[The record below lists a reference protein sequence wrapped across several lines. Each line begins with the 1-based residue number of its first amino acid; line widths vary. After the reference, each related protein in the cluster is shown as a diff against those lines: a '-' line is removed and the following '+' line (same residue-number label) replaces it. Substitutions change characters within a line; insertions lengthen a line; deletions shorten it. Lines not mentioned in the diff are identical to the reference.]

1 MRGDSILYIVGVWHL
16 LGYID
21 GIDGYKNDIAYRL
34 TIVVLGLFTLISGVL
49 AGRMPLQWGR
59 ADLAVLQEPG
69 DPDRS
74 PCVVALS
81 GLLTWS
87 DGSGE
92 RAPAPTGLRQLPAAN
107 PLVREHVGAVL
118 CRSAPAQEPGALIR

>member
-1 MRGDSILYIVGVWHL
+1 MNGPNRAIDLLRGGCILYIVAFWHL

-21 GIDGYKNDIAYRL
+21 GIDGYKNDLAYRL

-69 DPDRS
+69 DPDR
-74 PCVVALS
+74 
-81 GLLTWS
+81 
-87 DGSGE
+87 
-92 RAPAPTGLRQLPAAN
+92 APTGRPERPADLERWEWRA
-107 PLVREHVGAVL
+107 
-118 CRSAPAQEPGALIR
+118 RSCSNWPATATRCEPSGT